1 MTDHREA
8 RQLDHSA
15 RDASSQPRRQ
25 VWLLRLAVPL
35 VMLLQSVYAAGWSY
49 LLLSFPADPET
60 AQQHTPAGTALFTLL
75 VTAPAPLLLVS
86 ATLLAVTA
94 GRRREGRAVGLAV
107 AVEVLALVSGVVS
120 GGLLLTLGAVGVLV
134 LLAITIV
141 RHPSAAPHRS

>member
-1 MTDHREA
+1 MTDHREV
-8 RQLDHSA
+8 REPVVDHGHVNTV
-15 RDASSQPRRQ
+15 PWQ

-35 VMLLQSVYAAGWSY
+35 VMLLQAVYAAGWSY

-60 AQQHTPAGTALFTLL
+60 VEQHTPVGTALFTLL
-75 VTAPAPLLLVS
+75 LAAPVPLLLVS
-86 ATLLAVTA
+86 AILLAVTA

-120 GGLLLTLGAVGVLV
+120 GGLLLTLGAVGVLA
-134 LLAITIV
+134 LPAITIV

>member
-1 MTDHREA
+1 
-8 RQLDHSA
+8 
-15 RDASSQPRRQ
+15 
-25 VWLLRLAVPL
+25 
-35 VMLLQSVYAAGWSY
+35 MLLQSVYAAGWSY

-86 ATLLAVTA
+86 AILLAVTA

-120 GGLLLTLGAVGVLV
+120 GGLLLTLGAVGVLA